1 MSDQD
6 GEESKD
12 QFNVY
17 LRTEVIRDIK
27 HAAID
32 SGQKL
37 GEFVESIF
45 KDYLKRQRAPRK
57 GKS

>member
-1 MSDQD
+1 MSDKD

-17 LRTEVIRDIK
+17 LRTDVIRDIK

-32 SGQKL
+32 SGRKL

-45 KDYLKRQRAPRK
+45 KDYLQRQRAPKK
-57 GKS
+57 GRS